1 MPKVWIANYAGHP
14 YDEAEKFGELRYI
27 TRGYVSLGNLDRLVY
42 DVTEKVGETDVEDYL
57 LLSGLC
63 IIGVVAAVAWT
74 TRWGGVK
81 ILHWDKKE
89 SDYQVLAISRGQLEK
104 MFDVFLIRE
113 AEDKWRAQAS
123 E

>member
-1 MPKVWIANYAGHP
+1 MSIVWIANYAGHP
-14 YDEAEKFGELRYI
+14 YDQAEKFGELRYL

-42 DVTEKVGETDVEDYL
+42 DVAEKVAETKAEDYL

-63 IIGVVAAVAWT
+63 VVGVIASVAWVT
-74 TRWGGVK
+74 MWGGVK
-81 ILHWDKKE
+81 ILHWDKNN
-89 SDYQVLAISRGQLEK
+89 SDYVPLEFTRGQLEK

-113 AEDKWRAQAS
+113 AEDKWRTQN